1 MLVIG
6 ESIHVIAPKVKAA
19 IAEHDKG
26 EIQRRAIAQVEA
38 GAKVLDLN
46 IGPQKKAGPEVMSW
60 IVDAVQEV
68 CPDVRRSRVPTNA
81 AAIEAGLK
89 KVRQPAIINSTDATP
104 ERLAALLPLAV
115 KYDADI
121 IALTYAGGALPAT
134 ADARIELAVDRI
146 LPAAADFGLPTE
158 RIYFDP
164 LVLTVNGNQ
173 DQAQQTIEGVRFF
186 KQMSDPAPL
195 TVCGLSNISN
205 GAPEEVRRV
214 LNRVFL
220 VMMLGAGLDAAI
232 VDPLDTAQMDAVRI
246 VETRDDSTAL
256 GRLYIALY
264 DGVAAGEVD
273 VSSADLSDPAQVE
286 VVRTVEI
293 LQNKWVYA
301 HSYLKA

>member
-1 MLVIG
+1 
-6 ESIHVIAPKVKAA
+6 
-19 IAEHDKG
+19 
-26 EIQRRAIAQVEA
+26 
-38 GAKVLDLN
+38 
-46 IGPQKKAGPEVMSW
+46 
-60 IVDAVQEV
+60 
-68 CPDVRRSRVPTNA
+68 
-81 AAIEAGLK
+81 
-89 KVRQPAIINSTDATP
+89 
-104 ERLAALLPLAV
+104 V

-273 VSSADLSDPAQVE
+273 LSSADLSDPAQVE